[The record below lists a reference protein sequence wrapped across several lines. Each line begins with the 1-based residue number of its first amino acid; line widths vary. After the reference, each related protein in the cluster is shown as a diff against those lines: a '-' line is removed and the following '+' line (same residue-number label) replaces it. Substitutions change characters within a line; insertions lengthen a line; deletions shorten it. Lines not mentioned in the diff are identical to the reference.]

1 MQTVQTT
8 RQALTFAAPEM
19 MNSRYLRRAG
29 ETKMGEMKRGTADA
43 RNRLGSLGRAGE
55 QAHAGEVSGDFLH
68 E

>member
-1 MQTVQTT
+1 
-8 RQALTFAAPEM
+8 
-19 MNSRYLRRAG
+19 
-29 ETKMGEMKRGTADA
+29 MGEMKRGTADA